1 MVGIRLIQIAA
12 VYLVVALVL
21 GVAMGISGDF
31 SLMSVHAHLSLLGWA
46 TMALTGVIYI
56 LMPGCARS
64 RLAGLHFWGHNIG
77 LPVMMA
83 SLALVQSYQAMM
95 EPVIAAS
102 SMLVLVSL
110 VFFMVNVF
118 RNATAKGSAH
128 EYSGVGLETKVTVK
142 TSSPPVPL

>member
-12 VYLVVALVL
+12 VYLVVGLVL
-21 GVAMGISGDF
+21 GVAMGIAGDF
-31 SLMSVHAHLSLLGWA
+31 SLMSVHAHLALLGWA

-83 SLALVQSYQAMM
+83 SLALVQSNEAIL

-110 VFFMVNVF
+110 VLFTVNLF
-118 RNATAKGSAH
+118 RNAIAKGSAH
-128 EYSGVGLETKVTVK
+128 EYSGGSLETHAAVK